1 MINLCLLHTCLVP
14 SFPPPQPLGTMCD
27 SRAGEDVGYCTLLL
41 FLQNLEDRM
50 GALEEGGFNPKE
62 PEPIL
67 TCVQCSAEYKES
79 ENAGQTVWGID
90 IT

>member
-1 MINLCLLHTCLVP
+1 
-14 SFPPPQPLGTMCD
+14 
-27 SRAGEDVGYCTLLL
+27 
-41 FLQNLEDRM
+41 LQNLEDRM
-50 GALEEGGFNPKE
+50 SALEEGGFNPKE

-79 ENAGQTVWGID
+79 ENAGQTVWSID